1 MSQFWM
7 SIFGA
12 KFKCINRAYEISVQ
26 NIGQSLKIQYSVS
39 KNSWISIF
47 FLISLILLT
56 LKPIKINRKMNFDHS
71 SLQTYPESTWV
82 WGTFHILAQYL
93 KFVENRPV
101 YNSWMG
107 NAFIE
112 CIHHSMNCIRECIHF
127 WKWWMWMWMHSLFLV
142 NGELIYTIHFQF
154 ILENTKWIF

>member
-71 SLQTYPESTWV
+71 SLQTYPESTWG

-93 KFVENRPV
+93 KFVKVRLQSVNNLAWSSRMMSGWFMPQFGGKYARSVIDCSFTNR
-101 YNSWMG
+101 
-107 NAFIE
+107 
-112 CIHHSMNCIRECIHF
+112 
-127 WKWWMWMWMHSLFLV
+127 
-142 NGELIYTIHFQF
+142 
-154 ILENTKWIF
+154 